1 MKAAYYEGN
10 RTIRVAEGP
19 PVEPGEGEVRIGV
32 SYCGIC
38 GTDLHIFHGHMDK
51 RVPIPQVIGH
61 EAAGTVAA
69 VGPGVESIV
78 VGDRVAVRPIRF
90 GPPAPSDKGLW
101 HVSKNLKFIGIDL
114 PGGMQASWTVPAY
127 AAHKLPDGMSLLHG
141 AMVEPVAVACHDV
154 HRGRVQAGERCVIIG
169 GGPIGLLIALVA
181 RERGAVAI
189 ISEPNAV
196 RRQLAASLGFAVVDP
211 VAEDIAASVGRLTQE
226 AMADVVFEVSG
237 TAPGVAAM
245 TAVPNARGRIVMVA
259 IHPQPKPVD
268 LFRFFWSE
276 IEMIG
281 VRLYEPEDFDEAI
294 GLIAAG
300 RLPLDTLITGVS
312 PIEEAQEV
320 FEGIDANPEG
330 IKHVIRCGS
339 GRE

>member
-1 MKAAYYEGN
+1 MKAAYYNGN

-19 PVEPGEGEVRIGV
+19 PVEPGEGEVRIDV
-32 SYCGIC
+32 AYCGIC
-38 GTDLHIFHGHMDK
+38 GTDLHIFHGHMDN

-69 VGPGVESIV
+69 VGPGVADVS

-90 GPPAPSDKGLW
+90 GPPAPSDKGLS
-101 HVSKNLKFIGIDL
+101 HVGKNLKFIGVDL
-114 PGGMQASWTVPAY
+114 PGGMQGSWTVPAY

-181 RERGAVAI
+181 REKGAVAI
-189 ISEPNAV
+189 ISEPNAM
-196 RRQLAASLGFAVVDP
+196 RRKLATSLGFDVVDP
-211 VAEDIAASVGRLTQE
+211 LAEDIAAAVGRLTRE

-237 TAPGVAAM
+237 TAAGVAAM

-259 IHPQPKPVD
+259 IHPEPKPVA
-268 LFRFFWSE
+268 LFRFFWLE

-281 VRLYEPEDFDEAI
+281 ARLYESEDFDEAI
-294 GLIAAG
+294 GLIASG

-312 PIEEAQEV
+312 PIDEV
-320 FEGIDANPEG
+320 QRVFNGVDANPEG
-330 IKHVIRCGS
+330 IKCVIQCGS
-339 GRE
+339 